1 MIGKNLQDREVDCVG
16 VATRSCGHRR
26 GSRDSQQVA
35 KYLRS
40 SLETNPV
47 LGLRVTCRGGPSD
60 CRVLSTSGAAQTM
73 YDLF

>member
-1 MIGKNLQDREVDCVG
+1 MIGRNLQDREVDCVG

-26 GSRDSQQVA
+26 ESRDSQQVA

-47 LGLRVTCRGGPSD
+47 LGLRVTCRGAQAI
-60 CRVLSTSGAAQTM
+60 VLSTSGAAQTM